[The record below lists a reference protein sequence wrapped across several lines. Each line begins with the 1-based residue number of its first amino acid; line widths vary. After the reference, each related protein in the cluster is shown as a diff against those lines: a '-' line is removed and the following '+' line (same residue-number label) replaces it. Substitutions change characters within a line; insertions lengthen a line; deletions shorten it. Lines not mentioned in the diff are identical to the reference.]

1 VTVQPRTPSDTAAI
15 AEGCYFDVDKADRA
29 LAWIERT
36 FAITLYQ
43 WQRDILRQYFGWRR
57 ADGSYRFTRI
67 NVWVPKK
74 NGKSWLM
81 SVLLGYK
88 LFELKHGRIYSIA
101 CNAKQAKL
109 VMDELIKICKM
120 SPPLA
125 RRMTGRKRTLRAHLS
140 PFRRDF
146 TNDATGSRYEALA
159 DNKDANDGIIP
170 DVLVFDEI
178 HRMKNAQVDVVDGS
192 TSNSPTA
199 LKIIISTAGSG
210 DKTHRSWEKYQYTKH
225 VLAGDVIDTQLLP
238 VIYECPNAE
247 TLSGE
252 DIYDLDLLTACNPV
266 LQEVPEKRE
275 AARKEIEEARKARND
290 RYWRRFRLNQ
300 WLAEDGETYIDPDS
314 YDAAEVTPAAARIP
328 DGAECFVGIDKSGG
342 VWDFNAI
349 TGLFILE
356 DGRVCERHWAFAA
369 ADRLEQMAEKDRRDY
384 SAEIDAGE
392 LILIPAAAVADEWL
406 FDWFQTTF
414 QPYNIARIAADPF
427 NAGNLL
433 ERLKGAGLD
442 VVAVRQSN
450 NALLSPVI
458 TDYAERVH
466 QARIVH
472 PKNALYAWQLSCART
487 FTTAKD
493 TRKLV
498 KVGSSVT
505 GKGGSGHIDNVDALI
520 NALAALRARELEHAA
535 QGESTGIYVPE
546 D

>member
-1 VTVQPRTPSDTAAI
+1 MTEHVRTASDTAAI
-15 AEGCYFDVDKADRA
+15 AERCFFDGEKADRA

-43 WQRDILRQYFGWRR
+43 WQREILRLYFGWRR
-57 ADGSYRFTRI
+57 ADSSYRFTRI
-67 NVWVPKK
+67 YVWVPKK

-88 LFELKHGRIYSIA
+88 LFELRHARIYSVA

-109 VMDELIKICKM
+109 VMDELIKICKK
-120 SPPLA
+120 SPPLS
-125 RRMTGRKRTLRAHLS
+125 RRMIGPKRTLRAFLS

-146 TNDATGSRYEALA
+146 TNDLTGSTYEALA

-192 TSNSPTA
+192 TSNSPSA

-210 DKTHRSWEKYQYTKH
+210 DKTHRSWEKYDYTKK
-225 VLAGDVIDTQLLP
+225 VLSGEVIDTQLLP
-238 VIYECPNAE
+238 IVYECPNAAE
-247 TLSGE
+247 LKG
-252 DIYDLDLLTACNPV
+252 DAIYDLDVLTACNPV
-266 LQEVPEKRE
+266 LQEVPEKRD
-275 AARKEIEEARKARND
+275 AARREIEEAKEARNY
-290 RYWRRFRLNQ
+290 RHWRRFRLNQ
-300 WLAEDGETYIDPDS
+300 WLPEDGETYIDAET
-314 YDAAEVTPAAARIP
+314 YDECEVTPAAARIP
-328 DGAECFVGIDKSGG
+328 DGAECFIGIDKSGG
-342 VWDFNAI
+342 AWDFHAI
-349 TGLFILE
+349 TGLFLLD
-356 DGRVCERHWAFAA
+356 DGRVCERHWTFAA
-369 ADRLEQMAEKDRRDY
+369 ADRLEDMAAADRRDY
-384 SAEIDAGE
+384 SLAVEAGE
-392 LILIPAAAVADEWL
+392 LILIPAAAITDEWL
-406 FDWFQTTF
+406 FDWMLTTF
-414 QPYNIARIAADPF
+414 APYKVARVAADPF

-433 ERLKGAGLD
+433 ERLTARGWD

-458 TDYAERVH
+458 CDYAERLH
-466 QARIVH
+466 QGRIIH
-472 PKNALYAWQLSCART
+472 PKNALYSWQLSCART

-505 GKGGSGHIDNVDALI
+505 GKGGTGHIDSVDALI
-520 NALAALRARELEHAA
+520 NALAALRARELERAA
-535 QGESTGIYVPE
+535 HGASSGIYVPE